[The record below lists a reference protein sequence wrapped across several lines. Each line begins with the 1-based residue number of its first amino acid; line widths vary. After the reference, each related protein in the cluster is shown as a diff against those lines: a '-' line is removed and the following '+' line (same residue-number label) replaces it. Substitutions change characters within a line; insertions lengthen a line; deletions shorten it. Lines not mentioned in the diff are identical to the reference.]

1 MRKKF
6 KKSKLE
12 KAMQFFLR
20 FARKIEIFNNTEN
33 EALTEEFNEV
43 LLAIKEQNSKAVWDA
58 YYMPKAINAILKE
71 EGYLTTEKGATQRA
85 KAMLLADLANGV
97 LDELYR
103 FK

>member
-43 LLAIKEQNSKAVWDA
+43 LLAIKEQNS
-58 YYMPKAINAILKE
+58 
-71 EGYLTTEKGATQRA
+71 
-85 KAMLLADLANGV
+85 
-97 LDELYR
+97 
-103 FK
+103 

>member
-33 EALTEEFNEV
+33 EALTEEFNE
-43 LLAIKEQNSKAVWDA
+43 
-58 YYMPKAINAILKE
+58 E
-71 EGYLTTEKGATQRA
+71 EGYLTTEKGATPRA